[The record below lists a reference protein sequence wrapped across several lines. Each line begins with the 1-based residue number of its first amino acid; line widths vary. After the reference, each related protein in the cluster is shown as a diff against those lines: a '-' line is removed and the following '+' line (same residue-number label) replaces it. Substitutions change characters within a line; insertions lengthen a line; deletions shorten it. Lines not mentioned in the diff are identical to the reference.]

1 MTTAKKFEEFL
12 NDLDSDDKNKLLD
25 ILSNVQSIYIDDSSC
40 LKIIFDNLS
49 AITICDNENKN
60 ETITPAVEANDGE
73 DFDSFLEK
81 IKPNDKELIDLLREV
96 EGDYNSFDCN
106 LYSKCISFKDRSSV
120 GIGKDTCRVLPI
132 Q

>member
-25 ILSNVQSIYIDDSSC
+25 ILSTVKSIYIDDSSC
-40 LKIIFDNLS
+40 LQIFFDNLS
-49 AITICDNENKN
+49 AIKICDNENKN

-81 IKPNDKELIDLLREV
+81 IKPNDKKLIDLLRKV
-96 EGDYNSFDCN
+96 KGGYNSFNCN
-106 LYSKCISFKDRSSV
+106 LYSKCISFKDGSSV
-120 GIGKDTCRVLPI
+120 GIGKGTCLVF
-132 Q
+132 